1 MRKNGKCIVLS
12 APSGSGKTTIAKHL
26 LTFESINLNFSI
38 SATSREPRGA
48 EKQGKDYF
56 FLSHKLFLE
65 KAESNAFAEYEEVY
79 PGVFYG
85 TYHSEINRIWGQGQT
100 VLFDIDVEGGISIK
114 KLFPVNTLTIFI
126 KPPSLTALEDRL
138 IKRGTD
144 TLKKIAVRLRKATA
158 EIDRAQEFDH
168 VVINDNLE
176 VAKNE
181 VQKIVTDFLKK

>member
-26 LTFESINLNFSI
+26 LTLESINLNFSI

-48 EKQGKDYF
+48 EKKGKDYF

-85 TYHSEINRIWGQGQT
+85 TYHSEINRIWDQGQT

-114 KLFPVNTLTIFI
+114 KLFPVNTLTIF
-126 KPPSLTALEDRL
+126 KLTRINHIFD
-138 IKRGTD
+138 
-144 TLKKIAVRLRKATA
+144 LKKYAHKNTCMISNLQSFDMKMNIERKSNHHH
-158 EIDRAQEFDH
+158 FDESC
-168 VVINDNLE
+168 LGSRR
-176 VAKNE
+176 
-181 VQKIVTDFLKK
+181 QTIV

>member
-26 LTFESINLNFSI
+26 LTLESINLNFSI

-48 EKQGKDYF
+48 EKKGKDYF

-65 KAESNAFAEYEEVY
+65 KVESNAFAEYEEVY

-85 TYHSEINRIWGQGQT
+85 TFHSEINRIWDQGQT

-114 KLFPVNTLTIFI
+114 KLF
-126 KPPSLTALEDRL
+126 R
-138 IKRGTD
+138 
-144 TLKKIAVRLRKATA
+144 
-158 EIDRAQEFDH
+158 QE
-168 VVINDNLE
+168 VS
-176 VAKNE
+176 
-181 VQKIVTDFLKK
+181 